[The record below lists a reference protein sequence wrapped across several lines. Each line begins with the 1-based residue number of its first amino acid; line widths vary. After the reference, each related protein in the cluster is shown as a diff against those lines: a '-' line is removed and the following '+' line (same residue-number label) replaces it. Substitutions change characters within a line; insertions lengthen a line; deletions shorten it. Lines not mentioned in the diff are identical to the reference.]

1 MQLLFDYLFIYFQ
14 LEAIEEPREITFSF
28 EKTPPP
34 IEWFL
39 SNTYEKFDLL
49 TVSDLISS
57 ELFDVF
63 IFI

>member
-1 MQLLFDYLFIYFQ
+1 MYFQ

-57 ELFDVF
+57 KLFDVF